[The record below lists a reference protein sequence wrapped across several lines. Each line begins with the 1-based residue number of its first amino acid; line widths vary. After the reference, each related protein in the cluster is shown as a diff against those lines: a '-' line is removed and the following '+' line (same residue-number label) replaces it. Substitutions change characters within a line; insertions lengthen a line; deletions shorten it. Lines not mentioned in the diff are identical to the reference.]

1 MSRAAPGRSAPP
13 VRERYARKR
22 FGQHFLH
29 DRAVIRR
36 IVDAIEPK
44 PDDLIVEIGPG
55 RGALTF
61 PLLASGCELH
71 AVEIDRDLAA
81 RLRARAPHG
90 SNLVVHQADALEL
103 DLTGLAPPPRPLRV
117 TGNLPY
123 NISTPLVFRL
133 LAVLPQIRDMHL
145 MLQREV
151 VDRMVS
157 PPGTRAYGRL
167 SVMVQIDCEV
177 ERVLQVGS
185 GAFAPPPRV
194 ESAVVRLRPPASCR
208 SRPRGP
214 GSIRN
219 HRQVM
224 FFPTTQD
231 AAQRPARRVRRTG
244 DRRLGPGSAGTAGDA
259 DHRRIRRP
267 RAREHEPRVKRRGRE
282 TMQTIRIPRSTLPI
296 IANGRGTA
304 GGELSTNSVE
314 NSVDKS
320 RRDRVRAD
328 IQGN

>member
-13 VRERYARKR
+13 AREGYARKR

-29 DRAVIRR
+29 DQGVIRR

-71 AVEIDRDLAA
+71 VVEIDRDLAA

-90 SNLVVHQADALEL
+90 SNLIVHQADALKL
-103 DLTGLAPPPRPLRV
+103 DLSGLAPPPRPLRV

-133 LAVLPQIRDMHL
+133 LAVLPRIRDMHL

-157 PPGTRAYGRL
+157 PPGARAYGRL

-194 ESAVVRLRPPASCR
+194 ESAVVRLRP
-208 SRPRGP
+208 
-214 GSIRN
+214 
-219 HRQVM
+219 
-224 FFPTTQD
+224 
-231 AAQRPARRVRRTG
+231 
-244 DRRLGPGSAGTAGDA
+244 
-259 DHRRIRRP
+259 RP
-267 RAREHEPRVKRRGRE
+267 RAALDPTGRDRFETIVRSCFSRRRKTLRNALRGVCDERAIAASGLDPRVRPEMLTIDEFVGLAHASMSRE
-282 TMQTIRIPRSTLPI
+282 
-296 IANGRGTA
+296 
-304 GGELSTNSVE
+304 
-314 NSVDKS
+314 
-320 RRDRVRAD
+320 
-328 IQGN
+328 